1 MKSNSLSP
9 QQQHQLSSAPA
20 PESKKRLVM
29 VETSEKPVSSNPT
42 KYLKTTKATNRANN
56 NANHVCQAC
65 QATATPEWR
74 KGPTGPRTLC
84 NACGLLYAKM
94 CRKREQDAVAAA
106 VACGRD
112 PAEARKEVAD
122 ELLQPERREEI
133 LESLRGGVRVVA
145 NAKQQ
150 KQGNGA
156 ASK

>member
-1 MKSNSLSP
+1 
-9 QQQHQLSSAPA
+9 
-20 PESKKRLVM
+20 
-29 VETSEKPVSSNPT
+29 
-42 KYLKTTKATNRANN
+42 
-56 NANHVCQAC
+56 
-65 QATATPEWR
+65 
-74 KGPTGPRTLC
+74 
-84 NACGLLYAKM
+84 M